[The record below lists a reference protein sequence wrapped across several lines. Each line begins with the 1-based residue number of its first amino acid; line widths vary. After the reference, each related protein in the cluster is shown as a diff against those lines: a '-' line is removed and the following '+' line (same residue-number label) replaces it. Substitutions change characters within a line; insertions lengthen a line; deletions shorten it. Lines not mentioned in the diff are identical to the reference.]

1 MSPDG
6 ANISQLSL
14 VDDRTPH
21 SFLTMIVVLK
31 KIAPSF
37 TIDISQHIHYCQL
50 SCINNQLS
58 PLHGLQTFS
67 WLDNMLLI
75 NLFIWFDGDL
85 YMGNYRIIIGY

>member
-21 SFLTMIVVLK
+21 SFLTMIVVLY

-58 PLHGLQTFS
+58 SLHGLQTYS